1 MRNTRRQLQA
11 FNKTRPEVAKGF
23 AALSRGARD
32 HGVLDLKTK
41 ELVALGIA
49 VSTRCEPCVG
59 FHVESLIELG
69 ATREEVA
76 DVLGMCVQ
84 MGGGPSLMYAAKALD
99 AWASVYVGCLARNTF
114 CDHT

>member
-1 MRNTRRQLQA
+1 MDWEEAMRDMRRHLMV
-11 FNKTRPEVAKGF
+11 FNRAKPDTAHGF
-23 AALSRGARD
+23 SELSKGARE
-32 HGVLDLKTK
+32 GSVLDHKTM

-59 FHVESLIELG
+59 FHVEALIEAE

-76 DVLGMCVQ
+76 DVLAVCVQ

-99 AWASVYVGCLARNTF
+99 AWDQFNA
-114 CDHT
+114 D

>member
-1 MRNTRRQLQA
+1 MRDMRRQLQK
-11 FNKTRPEVAKGF
+11 FNSTRPETARGF

-41 ELVALGIA
+41 ELIALGIA

-76 DVLGMCVQ
+76 DVMAMCVQ
-84 MGGGPSLMYAAKALD
+84 MGGGPSLMYAAKALE
-99 AWASVYVGCLARNTF
+99 AWDQFTVEE
-114 CDHT
+114 

>member
-1 MRNTRRQLQA
+1 MDWEAYMRNMRRQLQA
-11 FNKTRPEVAKGF
+11 FNKTRPETARGF
-23 AALSRGARD
+23 SALTRGAVD
-32 HGVLDLKTK
+32 HGVLDHKTK

-59 FHVESLIELG
+59 FHVESLITLD

-76 DVLGMCVQ
+76 DVLAMCVQ

-99 AWASVYVGCLARNTF
+99 AWDQFTA
-114 CDHT
+114 D